1 MEPKK
6 DERELNNERI
16 IIISAAHS
24 RAFIS
29 PSVRSITSNK
39 LNRTSNFWNFF
50 NQDWFF
56 FNYFS
61 VCLSVCIIVLFL
73 CLFVHWGFMCVLYEL
88 KRHRWQKWE
97 KRGKKLFELGSS
109 FVQSVCPHY
118 FITISLEQA
127 TFMLLTHKSPIMYN
141 ELEFFSST
149 VTMLCERVC
158 SHHTYRWKNRG

>member
-29 PSVRSITSNK
+29 PSVRSISSNK
-39 LNRTSNFWNFF
+39 LNRTLNFWNFF

-61 VCLSVCIIVLFL
+61 VCLSVCIFL
-73 CLFVHWGFMCVLYEL
+73 CLSLSFCALRLYVCFVRIKETSLAKM
-88 KRHRWQKWE
+88 RE
-97 KRGKKLFELGSS
+97 KGKKLFELGS